1 MNISYSWIKDFRSE
15 DLEDLYLSV
24 GWESGKFPAKLK
36 KALFN
41 SHRVYSAW
49 DGCKLIGMM
58 NSITD
63 TAMTVYFQYLLV
75 RPEYQ
80 GNGIGKTITRKML
93 EIYADIPRKVLI
105 SMEDKV
111 TFYTGCGFVKQ
122 TDKAPMFLSSL

>member
-1 MNISYSWIKDFRSE
+1 MKITYSWTKDFTAE

-24 GWESGKFPAKLK
+24 GWESGKFPEKLK

-49 DGCKLIGMM
+49 DSCKLVGLM

-63 TAMTVYFQYLLV
+63 TAMTAYFQYLLV
-75 RPEYQ
+75 RPDYQ
-80 GNGIGKTITRKML
+80 RMGIGKALTEKML
-93 EIYADIPRKVLI
+93 EIYADIPRKILI

-111 TFYTGCGFVKQ
+111 NFYKDCGFIQQ
-122 TDKAPMFLSSL
+122 TDRSTMFLSSL